1 MRLLAALAWALTA
14 YLVVGLLTGHT
25 PEALRRRRVPA
36 RRFQSWLYQ
45 AGTGVSP
52 MQFLT
57 VTGGGALLTFL
68 VVWALAGAAPVAFVP
83 AAAVAMI
90 PKSWFARQRAQRQ
103 RDRLAAWPDTL
114 RDLLAHLESSMPLH
128 AALVE
133 LGHSG
138 PEPLRPTWR
147 RYGVLASA
155 LDHRAALEAIR
166 NELAD
171 PVSDRVI
178 EVVLVAHEQGS
189 AVVLD
194 LLRDLA
200 DSTTDDIR
208 LVDSVDPRRLG
219 RQEQGRAGTPVLI
232 AALPRVAVDER
243 DATLR
248 RRTRSAGEVVG
259 VPREDAV
266 LEHGLSA
273 ALPEEVR
280 AGRHGRLHDG
290 AFGHV
295 VPGTPVELASA
306 GFRRSATPLFE
317 EEADAGGRALI
328 AEFPTPPDVHRPRAG
343 TGLAASD
350 DPIDSRQVNSSE
362 WSKERLRRD
371 EAHRSPDLA

>member
-1 MRLLAALAWALTA
+1 MRLLAALAWGLTA

-25 PEALRRRRVPA
+25 PQALRRRRVPT

-52 MQFLT
+52 AQFLA
-57 VTGGGALLTFL
+57 VSGGGALLTFL

-83 AAAVAMI
+83 AVAVATI

-103 RDRLAAWPDTL
+103 RERLAAWPDTL

-128 AALVE
+128 TALVE

-147 RYGVLASA
+147 RYGLLASA

-166 NELAD
+166 SELAD

-208 LVDSVDPRRLG
+208 LVDAIETAQLETRI
-219 RQEQGRAGTPVLI
+219 EARA
-232 AALPRVAVDER
+232 VAV
-243 DATLR
+243 LPF
-248 RRTRSAGEVVG
+248 VVL
-259 VPREDAV
+259 VM
-266 LEHGLSA
+266 LTS
-273 ALPEEVR
+273 
-280 AGRHGRLHDG
+280 
-290 AFGHV
+290 
-295 VPGTPVELASA
+295 
-306 GFRRSATPLFE
+306 
-317 EEADAGGRALI
+317 
-328 AEFPTPPDVHRPRAG
+328 
-343 TGLAASD
+343 
-350 DPIDSRQVNSSE
+350 
-362 WSKERLRRD
+362 
-371 EAHRSPDLA
+371 RSPDYREFYSSALGVAVIVVGAVMTLLGSLAIQRLGSVRGETRVLVGPSAGAT

>member
-1 MRLLAALAWALTA
+1 MRLLAALAWGFTA

-25 PEALRRRRVPA
+25 PQALRRRRVPT
-36 RRFQSWLYQ
+36 RRFQSWLHQ

-52 MQFLT
+52 AQFLA
-57 VTGGGALLTFL
+57 VSGGGALVTFL

-83 AAAVAMI
+83 AVAVATI
-90 PKSWFARQRAQRQ
+90 PKSWFARQRAQRL

-128 AALVE
+128 TALVE
-133 LGHSG
+133 LGRSG

-166 NELAD
+166 NDLAD

-208 LVDSVDPRRLG
+208 LVDAIETAQLETRIEARAVAVLPFVVLVMLTSRSPDYREFYSSALGVAVIVVGAVMTLLGSLAIQRLG
-219 RQEQGRAGTPVLI
+219 RVREETRVLVG
-232 AALPRVAVDER
+232 PSVG
-243 DATLR
+243 AT
-248 RRTRSAGEVVG
+248 
-259 VPREDAV
+259 
-266 LEHGLSA
+266 
-273 ALPEEVR
+273 
-280 AGRHGRLHDG
+280 
-290 AFGHV
+290 
-295 VPGTPVELASA
+295 
-306 GFRRSATPLFE
+306 
-317 EEADAGGRALI
+317 
-328 AEFPTPPDVHRPRAG
+328 
-343 TGLAASD
+343 
-350 DPIDSRQVNSSE
+350 
-362 WSKERLRRD
+362 
-371 EAHRSPDLA
+371 

>member
-1 MRLLAALAWALTA
+1 MRLLAALAWGLTA

-25 PEALRRRRVPA
+25 PQALRRRRVPT

-52 MQFLT
+52 AQFLA
-57 VTGGGALLTFL
+57 VSGGGALLTFL

-83 AAAVAMI
+83 AVAVATI

-103 RDRLAAWPDTL
+103 RERLAAWPDTL

-128 AALVE
+128 TALVE

-147 RYGVLASA
+147 RYGLLASA

-166 NELAD
+166 SELAD

-208 LVDSVDPRRLG
+208 LVDAIETAQLETRIEARAVAVLPFVVLVMLTSRSPDYREFYSSALGVAVIVVGAVMTLLGSLAIQRLG
-219 RQEQGRAGTPVLI
+219 RVRGETRVLVG
-232 AALPRVAVDER
+232 P
-243 DATLR
+243 
-248 RRTRSAGEVVG
+248 SAG
-259 VPREDAV
+259 
-266 LEHGLSA
+266 
-273 ALPEEVR
+273 
-280 AGRHGRLHDG
+280 
-290 AFGHV
+290 
-295 VPGTPVELASA
+295 
-306 GFRRSATPLFE
+306 AT
-317 EEADAGGRALI
+317 
-328 AEFPTPPDVHRPRAG
+328 
-343 TGLAASD
+343 
-350 DPIDSRQVNSSE
+350 
-362 WSKERLRRD
+362 
-371 EAHRSPDLA
+371 